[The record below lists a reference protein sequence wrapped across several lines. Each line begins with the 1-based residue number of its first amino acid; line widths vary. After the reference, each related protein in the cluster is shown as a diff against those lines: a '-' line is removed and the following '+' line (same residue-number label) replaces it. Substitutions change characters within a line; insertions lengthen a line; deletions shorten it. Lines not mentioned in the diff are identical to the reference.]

1 MVFRSLCS
9 DVGDLSDGAVVAALA
24 IPIES
29 DSLVFNDAEPTLGF
43 VVFACF
49 RMQSSL
55 QYTEFKRDGWMPHTM
70 QFDTV
75 ESDLDGIDERS
86 LIRIDGLSVGNFRG
100 KMF

>member
-9 DVGDLSDGAVVAALA
+9 DVGDLSDGGVVA
-24 IPIES
+24 IES
-29 DSLVFNDAEPTLGF
+29 ASPVFDDAEPGF

-55 QYTEFKRDGWMPHTM
+55 QYIEFNRDGLTPHTM
-70 QFDTV
+70 QFGTL
-75 ESDLDGIDERS
+75 ESDGCDELDTPFIRS
-86 LIRIDGLSVGNFRG
+86 DGLSEGNLRG

>member
-1 MVFRSLCS
+1 MVFRSLWS
-9 DVGDLSDGAVVAALA
+9 DVGDFSDGAVTVIAV
-24 IPIES
+24 ES
-29 DSLVFNDAEPTLGF
+29 ESLVFDNAEPTPGF

-55 QYTEFKRDGWMPHTM
+55 QYIEFSRDGFVPHTM

-75 ESDLDGIDERS
+75 ESDFNELDAS
-86 LIRIDGLSVGNFRG
+86 LIRIDGLSEGNLRG

>member
-9 DVGDLSDGAVVAALA
+9 DVGDLSDGAVVMIA
-24 IPIES
+24 IES
-29 DSLVFNDAEPTLGF
+29 ESLVFDIEPTPAF
-43 VVFACF
+43 VVLAYF

-55 QYTEFKRDGWMPHTM
+55 QYTELIRDGLMQHTM

-75 ESDLDGIDERS
+75 ESDLDPSFI
-86 LIRIDGLSVGNFRG
+86 LIEGLSDGNFRG